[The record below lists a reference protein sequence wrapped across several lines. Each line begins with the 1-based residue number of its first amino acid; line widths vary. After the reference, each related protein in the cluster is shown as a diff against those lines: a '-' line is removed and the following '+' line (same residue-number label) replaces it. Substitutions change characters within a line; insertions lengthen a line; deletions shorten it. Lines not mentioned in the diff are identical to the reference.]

1 MDADRFLTYSLRDPR
16 LTRIL
21 NAALEAVEPGRI
33 VHRHLEKTVL
43 PPHERLFLLGIGKA
57 AEPMT
62 IAAAG
67 FLEDFE
73 DALIITKH
81 LSGTAQ
87 GTISSK
93 IMERI
98 TAQEAGHPIPDERSL
113 AAGQAVLDFVS
124 RINENDLLIC
134 LISGGASSLV
144 AAPRQGIS
152 LIDIQTLT
160 ASMLTLGATI
170 EELNILR
177 CQIDELKGGG
187 LVRAAKGR
195 IISLIL
201 SDVIGDHL
209 AIIASGL
216 TVPYHTNRDKLLT
229 VLIKYEMKE
238 RASSNLLNLIT
249 TEIKSDDS
257 LFAQVQNVIVA
268 NNKFA
273 AQGSKEQAQTQGFFT
288 EIIDMNLHG
297 EAHRMGKQLAAA
309 LKIATRQKKPPFCLI
324 SGGETTVTIHG
335 DGKGGRNQELA
346 LAAVDVLKDLQNVM
360 LVSLATD
367 GNDGPTDAAGAVV
380 SGETYRRSIK
390 LGMKPSEYLA
400 RNDAYSFFE
409 ALGDLLKPGYTGT
422 NVNDLIFLFGL

>member
-1 MDADRFLTYSLRDPR
+1 MDGDRFLTYSLRDPR

-33 VHRHLEKTVL
+33 VRQHLEKTIL

-67 FLEDFE
+67 FFEDFE

-81 LSGTAQ
+81 LSGTGQ
-87 GTISSK
+87 GTVSSK
-93 IMERI
+93 IRERI
-98 TAQEAGHPIPDERSL
+98 TAREAGHPIPDERSL
-113 AAGQAVLDFVS
+113 AAGRSVLDFVS
-124 RINENDLLIC
+124 RLNENDLLIC
-134 LISGGASSLV
+134 LISGGGSSLV
-144 AAPRQGIS
+144 AAPREGIS
-152 LIDIQTLT
+152 LADIQTLT

-187 LVRAAKGR
+187 LGRAAKGR

-216 TVPYHTNRDKLLT
+216 TVPHHTNRDKLLAI
-229 VLIKYEMKE
+229 LKKYRIKE
-238 RASSNLLNLIT
+238 RVSRNTFNLIT
-249 TEIKSDDS
+249 TEIISDDS
-257 LFAQVQNVIVA
+257 TLDRVQNVIVA
-268 NNKFA
+268 NNKLA
-273 AQGSKEQAQTQGFFT
+273 AQGSKDQAQTEGFIT
-288 EIIDMNLHG
+288 EIINTNLQG
-297 EAHRMGKQLAAA
+297 EAHRMGKQLAEA
-309 LKIATRQKKPPFCLI
+309 LKIAAKQKKLPFCLI

-335 DGKGGRNQELA
+335 NGKGGRNQELA
-346 LAAVDVLKDLQNVM
+346 LAAVDILKDLQNGM

-380 SGETYRRSIK
+380 TGETYRRSIK
-390 LGMKPSEYLA
+390 LGMKPSDYLSG
-400 RNDAYSFFE
+400 NDAYSFFE